1 MVNELLDSDI
11 IGVDSEWKPIIA
23 KMDKSRP
30 ALLQLSNRKAA
41 FLVDLVSL
49 AGNKA
54 LDKALCGIFQS

>member
-30 ALLQLSNRKAA
+30 ALL
-41 FLVDLVSL
+41 
-49 AGNKA
+49 
-54 LDKALCGIFQS
+54 